1 MANENEWR
9 ILGPL
14 IAAMVGLY
22 GLFIKHVIGHLGQE
36 PILDNKKEIQRLKE
50 VVQYKASRSS
60 SAWTRITLRHAESS
74 IGYGTK
80 YQMADPQSIQENLHT
95 INRQILTMQVT
106 LSELQETIESLTD
119 QVGWDIRNK
128 DHENKNLS
136 GH

>member
-50 VVQYKASRSS
+50 VVQYKDNCEQIVKRMDENHSETCRKLD
-60 SAWTRITLRHAESS
+60 RI
-74 IGYGTK
+74 
-80 YQMADPQSIQENLHT
+80 
-95 INRQILTMQVT
+95 
-106 LSELQETIESLTD
+106 
-119 QVGWDIRNK
+119 WDKISN
-128 DHENKNLS
+128 
-136 GH
+136 G